1 MFESYRAKL
10 AIAKRLGEIAVMAPA
25 VGAGAPPVL
34 ASGKSPDP
42 RSNYN
47 PALSA
52 DGRWVAF
59 ESALG
64 NLNFAKRYGRMEIL
78 ARDLR
83 SGRTI
88 QVSHP
93 PDPEISRSAYN
104 PTISGD
110 GRLIAYEA
118 YDRPDE
124 PGGGTRV
131 VVRDLR
137 SGREQAVP
145 APAGMAAELYE
156 PRLSAAG
163 RQLAFSALAPR
174 AGGRSEVFVRDLRS
188 GRSRRVSGPGEEA
201 WEPTLSARGTV
212 VAYTAAGPGGE
223 SHVVVRDLKRGRVA
237 TIASPA
243 GSGLAFEPSLSAAGR
258 RVAFVARPGGTR
270 QTQVFV
276 RDLRARTTQLVSRAD
291 GPDGPPGMGSA
302 SHPAI
307 SGDGRRVAFTSEAW
321 NLSPQKCNSARGI
334 VRDLVHDTTRPASSG
349 DGGNRYLGPTKGSS
363 ARRRLYHP
371 PLRVTAVL
379 RLPG

>member
-1 MFESYRAKL
+1 MFESYQAKL
-10 AIAKRLGEIAVMAPA
+10 AIAKRLGEIAVMARA

-34 ASGKSPDP
+34 ASGATADP

-64 NLNFAKRYGRMEIL
+64 NLNFAKRYGRMEVL

-88 QVSHP
+88 KVSHP
-93 PDPEISRSAYN
+93 PELTISRSAYN

-131 VVRDLR
+131 VRARPAQRPRARRARAARHVRRALR
-137 SGREQAVP
+137 AAAVGRRPP
-145 APAGMAAELYE
+145 ARLQRARARRRDALGGLRPRPAQR
-156 PRLSAAG
+156 PH
-163 RQLAFSALAPR
+163 APR
-174 AGGRSEVFVRDLRS
+174 VGGGRGGVGAGALRARH
-188 GRSRRVSGPGEEA
+188 GRRLHR
-201 WEPTLSARGTV
+201 
-212 VAYTAAGPGGE
+212 
-223 SHVVVRDLKRGRVA
+223 RGRRAASRTWSSA
-237 TIASPA
+237 TSRAARRAAIASPA
-243 GSGLAFEPSLSAAGR
+243 GSGLAFEPSLSSSGR

-276 RDLRARTTQLVSRAD
+276 HDLRTRRTQLVSRAD
-291 GPDGPPGMGSA
+291 GRDGPPGMGSA

-334 VRDLVHDTTRPASSG
+334 FVRDLARATTRPASAG

-363 ARRRLYHP
+363 TRSDAFITL
-371 PLRVTAVL
+371 LCA
-379 RLPG
+379 